1 MVCMIVYIYLYTN
14 NKTKGVVIMK
24 RLERAIKDLKSLG
37 SKLGIDNIDNII
49 SSRIINTT
57 LDYFKELLNVK
68 VDYVIDDDIIK
79 GDNVGGYYNGI
90 VYLNSNCTNDIKEF
104 ILTVGHECRHA
115 WQQQI
120 ANDTFSKYEYIHYN
134 GNNEQEYFEQPIE
147 KDAYNYEDTI
157 DIKTIINLITKA
169 LEN

>member
-1 MVCMIVYIYLYTN
+1 
-14 NKTKGVVIMK
+14 MK
-24 RLERAIKDLKSLG
+24 RLEKAIKDLRALG
-37 SKLGIDNIDNII
+37 NKLGIDNIDSVVNN
-49 SSRIINTT
+49 RIINTT
-57 LDYFKELLNVK
+57 LDYFKQLLNVK
-68 VDYVIDDDIIK
+68 VDYVIDNDIIK

-120 ANDTFSKYEYIHYN
+120 ANDTFSKYEYVYYN
-134 GNNEQEYFEQPIE
+134 GDNLEEYFNQPIE
-147 KDAYNYEDTI
+147 KDAYTYEDTI
-157 DIKTIINLITKA
+157 DTKEIISLITKA

>member
-1 MVCMIVYIYLYTN
+1 
-14 NKTKGVVIMK
+14 MK
-24 RLERAIKDLKSLG
+24 QLLKAIKDLRMLG
-37 SKLGIDNIDNII
+37 NKLGIDNIDSII
-49 SSRIINTT
+49 NSRIINTT
-57 LDYFKELLNVK
+57 LDYFKQLLNVK
-68 VDYVIDDDIIK
+68 VDYVIDNDIIN
-79 GDNVGGYYNGI
+79 GDNVGGYYNGT

-120 ANDTFSKYEYIHYN
+120 ANDIFSKYEYIHYN

-147 KDAYNYEDTI
+147 RDAYDYEDTI
-157 DIKTIINLITKA
+157 DVKTIINLIIKA

>member
-1 MVCMIVYIYLYTN
+1 
-14 NKTKGVVIMK
+14 MK
-24 RLERAIKDLKSLG
+24 RLEKAIKDLRTLG
-37 SKLGIDNIDNII
+37 NKLGIDNMDSVINN
-49 SSRIINTT
+49 RIINTT
-57 LDYFKELLNVK
+57 LDYFKQLLDIK
-68 VDYVIDDDIIK
+68 VNYIIDNDIIN
-79 GDNVGGYYNGI
+79 GDNVGGYYNGT

-120 ANDTFSKYEYIHYN
+120 ANDIFSKYEYIHYN

-147 KDAYNYEDTI
+147 KDAYNYEDSI
-157 DIKTIINLITKA
+157 DVKTIINLITKA

>member
-1 MVCMIVYIYLYTN
+1 
-14 NKTKGVVIMK
+14 MK
-24 RLERAIKDLKSLG
+24 RLEKAIKDLKSLG

-57 LDYFKELLNVK
+57 LDYFKELLNIK
-68 VDYVIDDDIIK
+68 VDYVIDNDIIK

-147 KDAYNYEDTI
+147 KDAYDYEDTI
-157 DIKTIINLITKA
+157 DVKTIINLITKA

>member
-1 MVCMIVYIYLYTN
+1 
-14 NKTKGVVIMK
+14 MK
-24 RLERAIKDLKSLG
+24 QLLKAIKDLKSLG
-37 SKLGIDNIDNII
+37 DKLGIDNIDNII

-57 LDYFKELLNVK
+57 LNYFKELLNVK

-104 ILTVGHECRHA
+104 ILTIGHECRHA

-120 ANDTFSKYEYIHYN
+120 ANDVFGKYEYVYYD
-134 GNNEQEYFEQPIE
+134 GNNLEEYFNQPIE
-147 KDAYNYEDTI
+147 KDAYTYEDTI
-157 DIKTIINLITKA
+157 DTKEIIGLITKA

>member
-1 MVCMIVYIYLYTN
+1 
-14 NKTKGVVIMK
+14 MK

-68 VDYVIDDDIIK
+68 VDYVIDNDIIK

-120 ANDTFSKYEYIHYN
+120 ANDVFDKYEYVHYD
-134 GNNEQEYFEQPIE
+134 GTNEKEYFEQPIE
-147 KDAYNYEDTI
+147 KDAYTYEDTI
-157 DIKTIINLITKA
+157 DTKEIISLITKA

>member
-1 MVCMIVYIYLYTN
+1 
-14 NKTKGVVIMK
+14 MK
-24 RLERAIKDLKSLG
+24 QLINAIKDLRALG
-37 SKLGIDNIDNII
+37 NKIGIDNIESVIQNRVISTTLNYFKQILNVEVDWIIDDEII
-49 SSRIINTT
+49 S
-57 LDYFKELLNVK
+57 
-68 VDYVIDDDIIK
+68 
-79 GDNVGGYYNGI
+79 GDNVGGYYNGMM
-90 VYLNSNCTNDIKEF
+90 YLNSNCINDIEEL

-157 DIKTIINLITKA
+157 DVKTIINLITKA

>member
-1 MVCMIVYIYLYTN
+1 
-14 NKTKGVVIMK
+14 MK
-24 RLERAIKDLKSLG
+24 QLLKAIKDLKMLG

-49 SSRIINTT
+49 STRIINTT
-57 LDYFKELLNVK
+57 LEYLKELLTVK
-68 VDYVIDDDIIK
+68 VDYVIDNDIIK

-104 ILTVGHECRHA
+104 ILTIGHECRHA

-120 ANDTFSKYEYIHYN
+120 ANDTFSKYEYVYYN
-134 GNNEQEYFEQPIE
+134 GDNLEEYFNQPIE
-147 KDAYNYEDTI
+147 KDAYTYEDTI
-157 DIKTIINLITKA
+157 DTKEIIGLITKA

>member
-1 MVCMIVYIYLYTN
+1 
-14 NKTKGVVIMK
+14 MK
-24 RLERAIKDLKSLG
+24 RLEKAIKDLRALG
-37 SKLGIDNIDNII
+37 NKLGIDNIDNII
-49 SSRIINTT
+49 STRIINTT

-68 VDYVIDDDIIK
+68 VNYVIDDNIIK

-120 ANDTFSKYEYIHYN
+120 ANDTFSKYEYVYYDGDN
-134 GNNEQEYFEQPIE
+134 LEEYFNQPIE
-147 KDAYNYEDTI
+147 KDAYTYEDTI
-157 DIKTIINLITKA
+157 DTKEIISLITKA

>member
-1 MVCMIVYIYLYTN
+1 
-14 NKTKGVVIMK
+14 MK
-24 RLERAIKDLKSLG
+24 QLLKAIKDLRMLG
-37 SKLGIDNIDNII
+37 NKLGIDNMDSVINN
-49 SSRIINTT
+49 RIINTT
-57 LDYFKELLNVK
+57 LDYFKQLLDIK
-68 VDYVIDDDIIK
+68 VNYIIDNDIIK
-79 GDNVGGYYNGI
+79 GDNVGGYYNGT

-120 ANDTFSKYEYIHYN
+120 ANDIFSKYEYIHYN

-147 KDAYNYEDTI
+147 RDAYDYEDTI
-157 DIKTIINLITKA
+157 DVKTIINLIIKA

>member
-1 MVCMIVYIYLYTN
+1 
-14 NKTKGVVIMK
+14 MK
-24 RLERAIKDLKSLG
+24 RLEKAIKDLRALG
-37 SKLGIDNIDNII
+37 NKLGIDNIDSVVNN
-49 SSRIINTT
+49 RIINTT

-68 VDYVIDDDIIK
+68 VDYVIDNDIIK

-104 ILTVGHECRHA
+104 ILTIGHECRHA

-120 ANDTFSKYEYIHYN
+120 ANDTFSKYEYVYYDGDN
-134 GNNEQEYFEQPIE
+134 LEEYFNQPIE
-147 KDAYNYEDTI
+147 KDAYTYEDTI
-157 DIKTIINLITKA
+157 DTKEIISLITKA

>member
-1 MVCMIVYIYLYTN
+1 
-14 NKTKGVVIMK
+14 MK
-24 RLERAIKDLKSLG
+24 RLEKAIKDLRTLG
-37 SKLGIDNIDNII
+37 NKLGIDNIDSVVNN
-49 SSRIINTT
+49 RIINTT
-57 LDYFKELLNVK
+57 LDYFKQLLNIK
-68 VDYVIDDDIIK
+68 VDYVIDNDIIK

-104 ILTVGHECRHA
+104 ILTIGHECRHA

-120 ANDTFSKYEYIHYN
+120 ANDIFSKYEYIHYN

-147 KDAYNYEDTI
+147 RDAYDYEDTI
-157 DIKTIINLITKA
+157 DVKTIINLITKA

>member
-1 MVCMIVYIYLYTN
+1 
-14 NKTKGVVIMK
+14 MK
-24 RLERAIKDLKSLG
+24 RLEKAIKDLRILG
-37 SKLGIDNIDNII
+37 NKLGIDDMDSVINN
-49 SSRIINTT
+49 RIINTT
-57 LDYFKELLNVK
+57 LDYFKQLLNIK
-68 VDYVIDDDIIK
+68 VNYIIDNDIIK
-79 GDNVGGYYNGI
+79 GDNVGGYYNGT

-120 ANDTFSKYEYIHYN
+120 ANDIFSKYEYIHYN

-147 KDAYNYEDTI
+147 RDAYDYEDSI
-157 DIKTIINLITKA
+157 DVKTIINLITKA

>member
-1 MVCMIVYIYLYTN
+1 MRQLL
-14 NKTKGVVIMK
+14 K
-24 RLERAIKDLKSLG
+24 AIKDLNSLG
-37 SKLGIDNIDNII
+37 DKLGIDNIDNII

-57 LDYFKELLNVK
+57 LNYFKELLNVK

-104 ILTVGHECRHA
+104 ILTIGHECRHA

-120 ANDTFSKYEYIHYN
+120 ANDVFGKYEYVYYD
-134 GNNEQEYFEQPIE
+134 GNNLEEYFNQPIE
-147 KDAYNYEDTI
+147 KDAYTYEDTI
-157 DIKTIINLITKA
+157 DTKEIIGLITKA

>member
-1 MVCMIVYIYLYTN
+1 
-14 NKTKGVVIMK
+14 MK
-24 RLERAIKDLKSLG
+24 QLLKAIKDLKMLG

-49 SSRIINTT
+49 STRIINTT

-68 VDYVIDDDIIK
+68 VDYVIDNDIIK
-79 GDNVGGYYNGI
+79 GDNVGGYYNGL

-120 ANDTFSKYEYIHYN
+120 ANDTFSKYEYVYYDGDN
-134 GNNEQEYFEQPIE
+134 LEEYFNQPIE
-147 KDAYNYEDTI
+147 KDAYTYEDTI
-157 DIKTIINLITKA
+157 DTKEIISLITKA
-169 LEN
+169 LEH

>member
-1 MVCMIVYIYLYTN
+1 
-14 NKTKGVVIMK
+14 MK

-68 VDYVIDDDIIK
+68 VNYVIDDDIIK
-79 GDNVGGYYNGI
+79 GDDVGGYYNGT
-90 VYLNSNCTNDIKEF
+90 VYLNSNCTNNIKEF
-104 ILTVGHECRHA
+104 ILTIGHECRHA

-120 ANDTFSKYEYIHYN
+120 ANDVFDKYEYVHYD
-134 GNNEQEYFEQPIE
+134 GTNEKEYFEQPIE
-147 KDAYNYEDTI
+147 KDAYTYEDTI
-157 DIKTIINLITKA
+157 DTKEIIGLITKA

>member
-1 MVCMIVYIYLYTN
+1 
-14 NKTKGVVIMK
+14 MK

-68 VDYVIDDDIIK
+68 VDYVIDNDIIK

-157 DIKTIINLITKA
+157 DVKTIINLITKA

>member
-1 MVCMIVYIYLYTN
+1 
-14 NKTKGVVIMK
+14 MK
-24 RLERAIKDLKSLG
+24 QLINAIKDLRALG
-37 SKLGIDNIDNII
+37 NKIGIDNIESVIQNRVISTTLNYFKQILNVEVDWIIDDEII
-49 SSRIINTT
+49 S
-57 LDYFKELLNVK
+57 
-68 VDYVIDDDIIK
+68 
-79 GDNVGGYYNGI
+79 GDNVGGYYNGMM
-90 VYLNSNCTNDIKEF
+90 YLNSNCINDIEEL

-147 KDAYNYEDTI
+147 RDAYNYEDTI

>member
-1 MVCMIVYIYLYTN
+1 
-14 NKTKGVVIMK
+14 MK
-24 RLERAIKDLKSLG
+24 QLINAIKDLRALG
-37 SKLGIDNIDNII
+37 NKIGIDNIESVIQNRVISTTLNYFKQILNVEVDWIIDDEII
-49 SSRIINTT
+49 S
-57 LDYFKELLNVK
+57 
-68 VDYVIDDDIIK
+68 
-79 GDNVGGYYNGI
+79 GDNVGGYYNGMM
-90 VYLNSNCTNDIKEF
+90 YLNSNCINDIEEL

-147 KDAYNYEDTI
+147 RDAYDYEDTI
-157 DIKTIINLITKA
+157 DVKTIINLITKA

>member
-1 MVCMIVYIYLYTN
+1 
-14 NKTKGVVIMK
+14 MK
-24 RLERAIKDLKSLG
+24 QLINAIKNLRALG
-37 SKLGIDNIDNII
+37 NKIGIDNIESVIQNRVISTTLNYFKQILNVEVDWIIDDEII
-49 SSRIINTT
+49 S
-57 LDYFKELLNVK
+57 
-68 VDYVIDDDIIK
+68 
-79 GDNVGGYYNGI
+79 GDNVGGYYNGMM
-90 VYLNSNCTNDIKEF
+90 YLNSNCINDIEEL

-134 GNNEQEYFEQPIE
+134 GNNEKEYFEQPIE

-157 DIKTIINLITKA
+157 DVKTIINLITKA

>member
-1 MVCMIVYIYLYTN
+1 
-14 NKTKGVVIMK
+14 MK
-24 RLERAIKDLKSLG
+24 QLLKAIKDLKMLG

-49 SSRIINTT
+49 STRIINTT

-68 VDYVIDDDIIK
+68 VDYVIDNDIIK
-79 GDNVGGYYNGI
+79 GDNIGGYYNGI

-120 ANDTFSKYEYIHYN
+120 ANDVFGKYEYVYYD
-134 GNNEQEYFEQPIE
+134 GNNLEEYFNQPIE
-147 KDAYNYEDTI
+147 KDAYTYEDTI
-157 DIKTIINLITKA
+157 DTKEIIGLITKA

>member
-1 MVCMIVYIYLYTN
+1 
-14 NKTKGVVIMK
+14 MK
-24 RLERAIKDLKSLG
+24 QLLKAIKDLKMLG

-49 SSRIINTT
+49 STRIINTT

-68 VDYVIDDDIIK
+68 VDYVIDNDIIK

-120 ANDTFSKYEYIHYN
+120 ANDTFSKYEYVYYDGDN
-134 GNNEQEYFEQPIE
+134 LEEYFNQPIE
-147 KDAYNYEDTI
+147 KDAYTYEDTI
-157 DIKTIINLITKA
+157 DTKEIISLITKA

>member
-1 MVCMIVYIYLYTN
+1 
-14 NKTKGVVIMK
+14 MK
-24 RLERAIKDLKSLG
+24 QLLKAIKDLKMLG
-37 SKLGIDNIDNII
+37 SKLEIDNIDNII
-49 SSRIINTT
+49 STRIINTT

-68 VDYVIDDDIIK
+68 VDYVIDNDIIK

-157 DIKTIINLITKA
+157 DVKTIINLIIKA

>member
-1 MVCMIVYIYLYTN
+1 
-14 NKTKGVVIMK
+14 MK
-24 RLERAIKDLKSLG
+24 QLLKAIKDLKMLG

-49 SSRIINTT
+49 STRIINTT

-68 VDYVIDDDIIK
+68 VDYVIDNDIIK

-104 ILTVGHECRHA
+104 ILTIGHECRHA

-120 ANDTFSKYEYIHYN
+120 ANDVFGKYEYVYYD
-134 GNNEQEYFEQPIE
+134 GNNLEEYFNQPIE
-147 KDAYNYEDTI
+147 KDAYTYEDTI
-157 DIKTIINLITKA
+157 DTKEIIGLITKA

>member
-1 MVCMIVYIYLYTN
+1 
-14 NKTKGVVIMK
+14 MK
-24 RLERAIKDLKSLG
+24 QLLKAIKDLKMLG
-37 SKLGIDNIDNII
+37 SKLGIDNVDNII
-49 SSRIINTT
+49 STRIINTT

-68 VDYVIDDDIIK
+68 VDYVIDNDIIK

-157 DIKTIINLITKA
+157 DVKTIINLITKA

>member
-1 MVCMIVYIYLYTN
+1 
-14 NKTKGVVIMK
+14 MK
-24 RLERAIKDLKSLG
+24 RLEKAIKDLRALG
-37 SKLGIDNIDNII
+37 NKLGIDNIDSVVNN
-49 SSRIINTT
+49 RIINTT

-68 VDYVIDDDIIK
+68 VDYVIDNDIIK

-104 ILTVGHECRHA
+104 ILTIGHECRHA

-120 ANDTFSKYEYIHYN
+120 ANDVFGKYEYVYYN
-134 GNNEQEYFEQPIE
+134 GDNLEEYFNQPIE
-147 KDAYNYEDTI
+147 KDAYTYEDTI
-157 DIKTIINLITKA
+157 DTKEIISLITKA

>member
-1 MVCMIVYIYLYTN
+1 
-14 NKTKGVVIMK
+14 MK
-24 RLERAIKDLKSLG
+24 RLEKAIKDLRALG
-37 SKLGIDNIDNII
+37 NKLGIDNIDSVVNN
-49 SSRIINTT
+49 RIINTT

-68 VDYVIDDDIIK
+68 VDYVIDDNIIK

-120 ANDTFSKYEYIHYN
+120 ANDTFSKYEYVYYDGDN
-134 GNNEQEYFEQPIE
+134 LEEYFNQPIE
-147 KDAYNYEDTI
+147 KDAYTYEDTI
-157 DIKTIINLITKA
+157 DTKEIISLITKA

>member
-1 MVCMIVYIYLYTN
+1 
-14 NKTKGVVIMK
+14 MK
-24 RLERAIKDLKSLG
+24 QLLKAIKDLKILG

-68 VDYVIDDDIIK
+68 VDYVIDNDIIK

-104 ILTVGHECRHA
+104 ILTIGHECRHA

-120 ANDTFSKYEYIHYN
+120 ANDTFSKYEYVYYN
-134 GNNEQEYFEQPIE
+134 GDNLEEYFNQPIE
-147 KDAYNYEDTI
+147 KDAYTYEDTI
-157 DIKTIINLITKA
+157 DTKEIISLITKA

>member
-1 MVCMIVYIYLYTN
+1 
-14 NKTKGVVIMK
+14 MK
-24 RLERAIKDLKSLG
+24 QLLKAIKDLKMLG

-68 VDYVIDDDIIK
+68 VDYVIDNDIIK

-104 ILTVGHECRHA
+104 ILTIGHECRHA

-120 ANDTFSKYEYIHYN
+120 ANDTFSKYEYVYYN
-134 GNNEQEYFEQPIE
+134 GDNLEEYFNQPIE
-147 KDAYNYEDTI
+147 KDAYTYEDTI
-157 DIKTIINLITKA
+157 DTKEIISLITKA

>member
-1 MVCMIVYIYLYTN
+1 
-14 NKTKGVVIMK
+14 MK
-24 RLERAIKDLKSLG
+24 QLLKAIKDLKSLG
-37 SKLGIDNIDNII
+37 DKLGINNIDNII

-68 VDYVIDDDIIK
+68 VDYVIDNDIIK

-104 ILTVGHECRHA
+104 ILTIGHECRHA

-120 ANDTFSKYEYIHYN
+120 ANDVFGKYEYVYYN
-134 GNNEQEYFEQPIE
+134 GDNLEEYFNQPIE
-147 KDAYNYEDTI
+147 KDAYTYEDTI
-157 DIKTIINLITKA
+157 DTKEIISLITKA

>member
-1 MVCMIVYIYLYTN
+1 
-14 NKTKGVVIMK
+14 MK
-24 RLERAIKDLKSLG
+24 QLLKAIKDLKTLG
-37 SKLGIDNIDNII
+37 DKLGINNIDNII

-68 VDYVIDDDIIK
+68 VDYVIDNDIIK

-104 ILTVGHECRHA
+104 ILTIGHECRHA

-120 ANDTFSKYEYIHYN
+120 ANDVFGKYEYVYYD
-134 GNNEQEYFEQPIE
+134 GNNLEEYFNQPIE
-147 KDAYNYEDTI
+147 KDAYTYEDTI
-157 DIKTIINLITKA
+157 DTKEIISLITKA

>member
-1 MVCMIVYIYLYTN
+1 
-14 NKTKGVVIMK
+14 MK
-24 RLERAIKDLKSLG
+24 KLEKAIKDLRILG
-37 SKLGIDNIDNII
+37 NKLGIDNMDSVINN
-49 SSRIINTT
+49 RIINTT
-57 LDYFKELLNVK
+57 LDYFKQLLDIK
-68 VDYVIDDDIIK
+68 VNYIIDNNIIN
-79 GDNVGGYYNGI
+79 GDNVGGYYNGT

-120 ANDTFSKYEYIHYN
+120 ANDIFSKYEYIHYN

-147 KDAYNYEDTI
+147 RDAYDYEDTI
-157 DIKTIINLITKA
+157 DVKTIINLITKA

>member
-1 MVCMIVYIYLYTN
+1 
-14 NKTKGVVIMK
+14 MK
-24 RLERAIKDLKSLG
+24 QLLKAIKDLKMLG

-49 SSRIINTT
+49 STRIINTT

-68 VDYVIDDDIIK
+68 VDYVIDNDIIK

-147 KDAYNYEDTI
+147 KDAYDYEDSI
-157 DIKTIINLITKA
+157 DVKTIISLITKA

>member
-1 MVCMIVYIYLYTN
+1 
-14 NKTKGVVIMK
+14 MK
-24 RLERAIKDLKSLG
+24 QLLKAIKDLKILG

-57 LDYFKELLNVK
+57 LDYFKEVLNVK

-147 KDAYNYEDTI
+147 KDAYGYEDTI